1 MSISNRLAVLTASA
15 AIITA
20 QLLGHAAE
28 AKPKTHHQHFATRSV
43 SCPVRRTAE
52 GELVDCH
59 GWRLRPGITGW
70 DNTCFNL
77 DYLPSQYAC
86 SSNGGGW

>member
-1 MSISNRLAVLTASA
+1 MIVNNKLAAVAAAFVALTAPMLDA
-15 AIITA
+15 
-20 QLLGHAAE
+20 AAE
-28 AKPKTHHQHFATRSV
+28 TRTKTHHRHFVNRSA
-43 SCPVRRTAE
+43 SCSLRRTAE

-59 GWRLRPGITGW
+59 GWRYRGGLLGW

-86 SSNGGGW
+86 SGTNGGY